1 MIFTLATYPQIAH
14 NGSTV
19 KKIILLILVVLT
31 LAAIPV
37 TVFVARQSQEKRAK
51 AAPATTLAFSPAS
64 VTKKVEDVFSF
75 EVRIDT
81 AENQVVAAELHITFD
96 PAILEAQSITNG
108 PLFPNILAS
117 GQVERGAA
125 NITVGAANATTPIIG
140 TGTAAV
146 VKFKALAPT
155 TSPVSIRF
163 APTTFVGALG
173 ESATNVLV
181 GSTPATVTVTATGSA
196 TTQQT
201 ATQSATT
208 PTPTPTTTATQS
220 AQASASAVLIT
231 EPADDS
237 NLTTEQPTFKG
248 TAAPGATITLTIYST
263 PITVTVTADANGNW
277 VYTPVTALEEG
288 PHSVVASAQDPTTG
302 QTQTATTSFVVA
314 AGGEESSTNSGI
326 PTAGSLET
334 TVLLL
339 VLGVLFVLTGAAVPL
354 MLR

>member
-1 MIFTLATYPQIAH
+1 M
-14 NGSTV
+14 
-19 KKIILLILVVLT
+19 KKIILLLVVVLT

-37 TVFVARQSQEKRAK
+37 TVFVARQRQEQRAK

-108 PLFPNILAS
+108 ALFPNILAS

-125 NITVGAANATTPIIG
+125 NITVGAASATTPITG

-155 TSPVSIRF
+155 ASPVSVRF

-181 GSTPATVTVTATGSA
+181 GSTPATVTVTGTATASA
-196 TTQQT
+196 VTQTATQSTTTTT

-208 PTPTPTTTATQS
+208 TTTATQS

-231 EPADDS
+231 SPVDDS
-237 NLTTEQPTFKG
+237 NLTTETPTITGKA
-248 TAAPGATITLTIYST
+248 TPGATITLTIYST

-277 VYTPVTALEEG
+277 VYTPTTALEEG

-326 PTAGSLET
+326 PTAGSFET

-339 VLGVLFVLTGAAVPL
+339 ILGALFVLTGAAVPL
-354 MLR
+354 IVR

>member
-1 MIFTLATYPQIAH
+1 M
-14 NGSTV
+14 
-19 KKIILLILVVLT
+19 KKIILLIVVVLT
-31 LAAIPV
+31 LVAIPV
-37 TVFVARQSQEKRAK
+37 TVFVARQRQELRKK
-51 AAPATTLAFSPAS
+51 AAPATTLSFSPAS
-64 VTKKVEDVFSF
+64 VTKKVADVFSF

-96 PAILEAQSITNG
+96 PAVLEAQSITNG

-125 NITVGAANATTPIIG
+125 NITVGAASATTPITG
-140 TGTAAV
+140 TGTAVV

-155 TSPVSIRF
+155 TSPVSVRF

-181 GSTPATVTVTATGSA
+181 GSTPATVTVTG
-196 TTQQT
+196 TTTTTTT
-201 ATQSATT
+201 ATQSATI

-220 AQASASAVLIT
+220 AQASGSAVLIT

-237 NLTTEQPTFKG
+237 SLTTELPTFRG

-277 VYTPVTALEEG
+277 IYTPVTSLEEG

-314 AGGEESSTNSGI
+314 GAGSESSTNSATPI
-326 PTAGSLET
+326 AGSFET
-334 TVLLL
+334 TMLLL
-339 VLGVLFVLTGAAVPL
+339 ALGVLFVLAGAAVPL
-354 MLR
+354 LLR

>member
-1 MIFTLATYPQIAH
+1 M
-14 NGSTV
+14 
-19 KKIILLILVVLT
+19 KKIILLIVVVLT
-31 LAAIPV
+31 LAAIPL
-37 TVFVARQSQEKRAK
+37 TVFVTRQRQEQRAK

-64 VTKKVEDVFSF
+64 ATKKVADVFSF

-125 NITVGAANATTPIIG
+125 NITVGAASATTPITG

-181 GSTPATVTVTATGSA
+181 GSTPATVTVTG
-196 TTQQT
+196 TTTTTTT
-201 ATQSATT
+201 ATQSATTIT
-208 PTPTPTTTATQS
+208 PTPTPTTTNATQS

-248 TAAPGATITLTIYST
+248 KAAPGATITLTIYST

-277 VYTPVTALEEG
+277 VYTPVTSLEEG
-288 PHSVVASAQDPTTG
+288 PHSVVASAQNPTTG

-314 AGGEESSTNSGI
+314 AAGSESSTNSGI
-326 PTAGSLET
+326 PTAGSFET
-334 TVLLL
+334 TVLLV

-354 MLR
+354 IVR